1 MGNIP
6 KKKQKERM
14 KAMKK
19 ITLLL
24 TLLVAMLMLAACGE
38 CEHAEWSNWTTT
50 KGASCTAEG
59 ERSRSCIECGEK
71 EYEAIPMTSH
81 SWNAA
86 TCTSPKKCRNCW
98 ATTGTAL
105 GHNVDNI
112 EYCDRCDTFISSSNW
127 LNKKY
132 CVRYILNGSVV
143 NKSASNVTFKL
154 NENHTYSMAV
164 GDEIYKGK
172 WERDPGA
179 ISLTVYDEKGA
190 KFGMLVLAEDDEEL
204 IYINMQAT
212 LSFLFK

>member
-1 MGNIP
+1 
-6 KKKQKERM
+6 M

-50 KGASCTAEG
+50 KGASCTEDG
-59 ERSRSCIECGEK
+59 ERSRNCLECGEK
-71 EYEAIPMTSH
+71 EYETIPMTSH
-81 SWNAA
+81 SWNVA
-86 TCTSPKKCRNCW
+86 TCTSPRKCSKCW
-98 ATTGTAL
+98 TTTGTAL

-112 EYCDRCDTFISSSNW
+112 EYCDRCDNFISGSNW
-127 LNKKY
+127 LKKKY

-143 NKSASNVTFKL
+143 NKSASNITFKL
-154 NENHTYSMAV
+154 NENHTYIMEV
-164 GDEIYKGK
+164 GDVTYKGK

-179 ISLTVYDEKGA
+179 ISLTVYDEDGS
-190 KFGMLVLAEDDEEL
+190 KFGMLVLAEDYGEL